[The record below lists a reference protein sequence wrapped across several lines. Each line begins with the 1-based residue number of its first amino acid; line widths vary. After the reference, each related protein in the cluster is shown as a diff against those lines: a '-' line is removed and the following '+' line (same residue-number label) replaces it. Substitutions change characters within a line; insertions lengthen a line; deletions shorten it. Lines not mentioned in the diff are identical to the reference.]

1 MVSRAKK
8 NGLNL
13 RLIAAY
19 QIGVSLGDKCRDIF
33 SILKQ
38 MWFVPFFWSLTWFSY
53 WIIRDVLVLNASL
66 TQVKPMNLAGAV
78 VSMSVLLLAVPRLG
92 TFIRNKS
99 ITLGTCLAINM
110 KKAFVHARVRF
121 SKRGA
126 LAHFHNAKN
135 DTRPIQAEIDNPE
148 KLQVEHQSSF
158 GKNETAKPK
167 NLTEKITKAQSITS
181 AISSN
186 ASYSPQKRMSQEI
199 ASECLTCANLISC
212 NHRRIEPGQTQVQ
225 NNKSSKCPL
234 LEKLANN
241 RNLTA

>member
-8 NGLNL
+8 TGLNL

-19 QIGVSLGDKCRDIF
+19 QIGVSLGDKYRDIL

-53 WIIRDVLVLNASL
+53 WIIRDILVLNASL
-66 TQVKPMNLAGAV
+66 TQVKPINLAGEAV
-78 VSMSVLLLAVPRLG
+78 SISVLLLVVPRLG
-92 TFIRNKS
+92 TFIRKKS
-99 ITLGTCLAINM
+99 ITLGTCLAINI
-110 KKAFVHARVRF
+110 KKAFVNARVRF
-121 SKRGA
+121 SKTSIIT
-126 LAHFHNAKN
+126 HFHNAKN
-135 DTRPIQAEIDNPE
+135 DTRPIQAEIGNTE

-158 GKNETAKPK
+158 GKNETTKPK

-212 NHRRIEPGQTQVQ
+212 NNRRIEPGQTQVQ

-234 LEKLANN
+234 LEKIANN
-241 RNLTA
+241 RNPAA

>member
-8 NGLNL
+8 NCLNL

-19 QIGVSLGDKCRDIF
+19 QIGVNLGDKCRDIL

-53 WIIRDVLVLNASL
+53 WMIRDVLVLNASL

-92 TFIRNKS
+92 TFIRKKS
-99 ITLGTCLAINM
+99 ITLGTCLAINI
-110 KKAFVHARVRF
+110 KKVFVHARVLF
-121 SKRGA
+121 SKRGIITY
-126 LAHFHNAKN
+126 FHNAKN
-135 DTRPIQAEIDNPE
+135 DPRAIQVEIGNPE

-158 GKNETAKPK
+158 GKNETAEPK
-167 NLTEKITKAQSITS
+167 NLTEKITKSQSIAS
-181 AISSN
+181 PLSSN
-186 ASYSPQKRMSQEI
+186 ASYSPQKHMSQEI

-225 NNKSSKCPL
+225 NNKSSECPL
-234 LEKLANN
+234 LKKLANN
-241 RNLTA
+241 RNPAA

>member
-19 QIGVSLGDKCRDIF
+19 QIGVNLGDKCRDIL

-53 WIIRDVLVLNASL
+53 WIIRDVLVLNSSL
-66 TQVKPMNLAGAV
+66 TQVKPINLAGAF
-78 VSMSVLLLAVPRLG
+78 VSMSVLLLSLPRLG
-92 TFIRNKS
+92 TFIRKKS
-99 ITLGTCLAINM
+99 ITLGNCLAINI

-121 SKRGA
+121 SKRGIIT
-126 LAHFHNAKN
+126 HSHYAKN
-135 DTRPIQAEIDNPE
+135 ETRSIQAEIGNPE

-158 GKNETAKPK
+158 GKTETAKPK

-186 ASYSPQKRMSQEI
+186 ASYSSQKRMSQEI

-225 NNKSSKCPL
+225 NNKNSKCPL
-234 LEKLANN
+234 LEKLSNN
-241 RNLTA
+241 